1 MSDPVDFA
9 WMRRVLQSLF
19 DDTSREVALDAIR
32 SVDRFAELSA
42 RLRATVDG
50 IPAGDYGDNLVMA
63 MLALRVKFPYDEAA
77 AKLEVNIAMRS
88 ERTGTSRR

>member
-1 MSDPVDFA
+1 MSEPADFT

-19 DDTSREVALDAIR
+19 DDTPREDALNAIR
-32 SVDRFAELSA
+32 AGDRFAELSG
-42 RLRATVDG
+42 RLRAAIAG
-50 IPAGDYGDNLVMA
+50 IPAGDLGDNLLMA

-88 ERTGTSRR
+88 ERAGTTRR